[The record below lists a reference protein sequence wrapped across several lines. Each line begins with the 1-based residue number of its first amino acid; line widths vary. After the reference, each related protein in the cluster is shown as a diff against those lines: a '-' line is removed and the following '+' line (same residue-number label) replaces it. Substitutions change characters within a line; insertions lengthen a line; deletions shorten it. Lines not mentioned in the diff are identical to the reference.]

1 MVWTLKP
8 KTLQQEANVE
18 IQTPDGQQILVG
30 SVPDEVL
37 LYSEGFNNW
46 SMRARA

>member
-1 MVWTLKP
+1 MVWTLKS

-30 SVPDEVL
+30 SIPDEVL

-46 SMRARA
+46 SIKEKS